1 MRLGIVVFLL
11 PFTFVY
17 DPDLLLIGD
26 NMGQATLHISTCALG
41 IAFWAW
47 GLEGYF
53 RERLGIVPCTLLMI
67 AGVMLIWPNAWISM
81 AGLAI
86 GVLGLL
92 PSLKGL
98 RLRRPVDHRTEI
110 DG

>member
-1 MRLGIVVFLL
+1 
-11 PFTFVY
+11 
-17 DPDLLLIGD
+17 
-26 NMGQATLHISTCALG
+26 
-41 IAFWAW
+41 
-47 GLEGYF
+47 
-53 RERLGIVPCTLLMI
+53 MI

>member
-41 IAFWAW
+41 IAFWGWRATSVN
-47 GLEGYF
+47 GSVSC
-53 RERLGIVPCTLLMI
+53 RTPC
-67 AGVMLIWPNAWISM
+67 
-81 AGLAI
+81 
-86 GVLGLL
+86 
-92 PSLKGL
+92 
-98 RLRRPVDHRTEI
+98 
-110 DG
+110 